1 MRVEVERIGYT
12 KSKDILFNVKNGQ
25 SKLKSK
31 YTKDKYN
38 YIHQIYYLGDTPLI
52 MLNSEQSPTCSA
64 LIKLAK
70 GREKVDNDIINKL
83 IDINTIKGIEDG
95 FEKIKSILSLLDDG
109 KYILKEI
116 DMIPTDGE
124 GHYFWNIHQVGR
136 YYNAGADIFYNGRYI
151 PGTAK
156 FLIPSQGTN
165 CYDEKRVKYYRN
177 EIKKGKELVG
187 IAIELRGFMAL
198 LIDGHHKATA
208 SYLEGRTLKCITIIS
223 SDSYEKYES
232 LDVDKERKEFM
243 KNVTGKN
250 MNLNFKDMTLG
261 RKYMKKI
268 DIINSKDI
276 FPDFKAIAFSKLA
289 NDTSEEKIEK
299 LLNYNGKN
307 PLEELEYIFYYLTMY
322 NKKRAKKLCF
332 DILSRN
338 GFQLLWDRC
347 LEYLSQFE
355 DDDIRSLFSNIL
367 LDKNRTNCLKYD
379 FNRQI
384 INQYLNR
391 KIESSFN

>member
-1 MRVEVERIGYT
+1 
-12 KSKDILFNVKNGQ
+12 
-25 SKLKSK
+25 
-31 YTKDKYN
+31 
-38 YIHQIYYLGDTPLI
+38 
-52 MLNSEQSPTCSA
+52 
-64 LIKLAK
+64 
-70 GREKVDNDIINKL
+70 
-83 IDINTIKGIEDG
+83 
-95 FEKIKSILSLLDDG
+95 
-109 KYILKEI
+109 
-116 DMIPTDGE
+116 
-124 GHYFWNIHQVGR
+124 
-136 YYNAGADIFYNGRYI
+136 
-151 PGTAK
+151 
-156 FLIPSQGTN
+156 
-165 CYDEKRVKYYRN
+165 
-177 EIKKGKELVG
+177 
-187 IAIELRGFMAL
+187 
-198 LIDGHHKATA
+198 
-208 SYLEGRTLKCITIIS
+208 
-223 SDSYEKYES
+223 
-232 LDVDKERKEFM
+232 
-243 KNVTGKN
+243 
-250 MNLNFKDMTLG
+250 
-261 RKYMKKI
+261 MKKI

-289 NDTSEEKIEK
+289 NDTSEKKIEK